1 MSGGVATRPVRWSI
15 AELLPHAPPLRLLDR
30 LLGYDDTAARS
41 EVTLRPD
48 HPFARAGRVGAHV
61 GLELMAQ
68 GCGAHVGALARE
80 RGTPVRLGFLLG
92 SRDFRADPAGFA
104 VGDRLEIVVEQ
115 AMNEAGMGV
124 YDCRI
129 ERDGAVVASARL
141 TLYQPDDPA
150 AIEAMMRGTP

>member
-1 MSGGVATRPVRWSI
+1 MSVNEPWPI

-30 LLGYDDTAARS
+30 LLGHDATTARS
-41 EVTLRPD
+41 EAVLGPD

-68 GCGAHVGALARE
+68 GCGAHVGALARA
-80 RGTPVRLGFLLG
+80 RGEAVRLGFLLG

-104 VGDRLEIVVEQ
+104 VGDRLEIVVAQ

-129 ERDGAVVASARL
+129 ERDGAVVATARL
-141 TLYQPDDPA
+141 TLYQPEDPA
-150 AIEAMMRGTP
+150 AIATMMRGTP